1 MQRQTS
7 KNMNNS
13 NNNPNSSNNNNKEY
27 EIVVGDHFLLN
38 AQNKLGSGAFG
49 DIYLGINNKNHEKVA
64 IKLEPKNTKQP
75 QLLYES
81 KIYSA
86 LAGGTGIPNVYWKGV
101 QGNYNVMVIDL
112 LGKSLEDLMNV
123 CGRKFSVKTVCL
135 VGEQMV
141 SRIEYMHSKNYLHRD
156 IKPDNF
162 LIGEKKKN
170 ILYIIDFGLSKKY
183 KDSKT
188 GLHIPYRDGKAL
200 TGTARY
206 ASINTHLG
214 IEQSRRD
221 DLESIGYCLIY
232 FLRGELPWQGL
243 KAKTAK
249 EKYQLIM
256 DKKMSIPIETLCDKF
271 PKEFVSYIQYCRDLR
286 FDDRPNY
293 NHLKKLFKDVMT
305 REHYENDYMF
315 DWVVQ
320 KKK

>member
-1 MQRQTS
+1 MHKTQ
-7 KNMNNS
+7 NN
-13 NNNPNSSNNNNKEY
+13 NNNNKEY
-27 EIVVGDHFLLN
+27 EIIVGEHFLLN

-49 DIYLGINNKNHEKVA
+49 DIYLGINNKNNEKVA

-81 KIYSA
+81 KIYQA
-86 LAGGTGIPNVYWKGV
+86 LAGGTGIPNLYWKCV

-112 LGKSLEDLMNV
+112 LGKSLEDLMKT
-123 CGRKFSVKTVCL
+123 CGNKFSTKTVCMI
-135 VGEQMV
+135 GEQMV

-256 DKKMSIPIETLCDKF
+256 DKKMSIPIETLCEKF
-271 PKEFVSYIQYCRDLR
+271 PKEFVNYIQYCRDLR

-315 DWVVQ
+315 DWVVH